1 MKHIIVDATPP
12 ALTLEEDPPVSLFDL
27 SLVFSSQ
34 KVADLPARRD
44 KAHSWEVY
52 RPSLADTGAGRKHPE
67 YSLYNQAIL

>member
-1 MKHIIVDATPP
+1 M
-12 ALTLEEDPPVSLFDL
+12 SLFDL